1 MAKNTPQR
9 KQGIYM
15 QVVHELII
23 KETWLAIFMEGI
35 CYSLSIDQPRFHILS
50 FLKCISF
57 TLLFLT
63 LRSIVQRMLNYSH
76 YQPGTWQLSVRCP
89 CPWCLHFVWAMA
101 VITSVELLCALL
113 VLHMLVPHAKQCHQG
128 TEIVPLLRIEE
139 KKCQSPVTDVT
150 DLAELLATHQTI
162 GM

>member
-1 MAKNTPQR
+1 
-9 KQGIYM
+9 
-15 QVVHELII
+15 
-23 KETWLAIFMEGI
+23 
-35 CYSLSIDQPRFHILS
+35 
-50 FLKCISF
+50 
-57 TLLFLT
+57 
-63 LRSIVQRMLNYSH
+63 
-76 YQPGTWQLSVRCP
+76 
-89 CPWCLHFVWAMA
+89 MA